1 MMDSAHHGAAGGSG
15 SEEDDKCV
23 PRAAVYKMIKDCTPQ
38 IRVSGEAKEFFVQ
51 CCNEFIHRLSLQ
63 ANGVCEQ
70 QAKKLIHPD
79 HIVTGSS
86 FVSLLTSRNRGFSS
100 ALDNLGFSSYKT
112 NCLNAMET
120 AQEEMAQKRKK
131 LHRKPTSIYTQEE
144 LRRQQE
150 ILFEQVRTEKRK
162 RVARHAVSLLGA
174 RRIATIGRRRL
185 GTNAGVVQRSA
196 AKETRS
202 HSDR

>member
-1 MMDSAHHGAAGGSG
+1 MMGSPNNGAGVGGSG

-79 HIVTGSS
+79 HIVTGQ
-86 FVSLLTSRNRGFSS
+86 FFFFFSLLNDDGSFQRWTIWVSR
-100 ALDNLGFSSYKT
+100 
-112 NCLNAMET
+112 
-120 AQEEMAQKRKK
+120 
-131 LHRKPTSIYTQEE
+131 
-144 LRRQQE
+144 
-150 ILFEQVRTEKRK
+150 RT
-162 RVARHAVSLLGA
+162 RVNV
-174 RRIATIGRRRL
+174 
-185 GTNAGVVQRSA
+185 
-196 AKETRS
+196 
-202 HSDR
+202 

>member
-1 MMDSAHHGAAGGSG
+1 MMGSPHNGGSG
-15 SEEDDKCV
+15 EEDDKCV

-51 CCNEFIHRLSLQ
+51 CCNEFIHTLALQ
-63 ANGVCEQ
+63 ANAVCER

-79 HIVTGSS
+79 HIVT
-86 FVSLLTSRNRGFSS
+86 
-100 ALDNLGFSSYKT
+100 ALDNLGFNSYKT

-131 LHRKPTSIYTQEE
+131 LHGKPTSIYSQEE

-150 ILFEQVRTEKRK
+150 LLFEQAREELQQLEEDDWAKTQELSKEVLRKKLEATRTDDD
-162 RVARHAVSLLGA
+162 
-174 RRIATIGRRRL
+174 
-185 GTNAGVVQRSA
+185 NY
-196 AKETRS
+196 
-202 HSDR
+202 DD